1 MMTFLGHLI
10 RKKKIDETTIT
21 TLPDDL
27 MFLLQCIFSSLDLA
41 PARSNIFPAY
51 PFQEVRKNLF
61 FRFGYS

>member
-1 MMTFLGHLI
+1 M
-10 RKKKIDETTIT
+10 T

-51 PFQEVRKNLF
+51 SFQEERKNLF
-61 FRFGYS
+61 FRFGYNKLFFFFSFSDNMLSLS